1 MVVFSSHS
9 TTSINCTVYV
19 HKAQKKYN
27 NNIFTFLP
35 HFLLVFAVV
44 GREDD
49 GVYSASAVAAAVVSA
64 VAVYSAPFYI
74 KYGNFRM
81 KRKVIKR
88 RNIFRFLIKM
98 LVSMRIQLH
107 IGENLEAKAHRV
119 DTVLSFFSV
128 VGIVTPPPPQ
138 PPSSVPP
145 PLVRRGHTRFRE
157 RGWGSLYISLHECLC
172 FYGNDPGYWIILFK
186 NIYMSLEHTI

>member
-1 MVVFSSHS
+1 LFFSSGS
-9 TTSINCTVYV
+9 TTSINCTFT
-19 HKAQKKYN
+19 KPRKNIKKQY
-27 NNIFTFLP
+27 FQFFLP
-35 HFLLVFAVV
+35 RFLLVFAVV

-98 LVSMRIQLH
+98 LVSMR
-107 IGENLEAKAHRV
+107 RY
-119 DTVLSFFSV
+119 TY
-128 VGIVTPPPPQ
+128 T
-138 PPSSVPP
+138 
-145 PLVRRGHTRFRE
+145 
-157 RGWGSLYISLHECLC
+157 
-172 FYGNDPGYWIILFK
+172 
-186 NIYMSLEHTI
+186 